1 MPFPLFYASSLS
13 GLLSRAQEL
22 ESADA
27 VNAESA
33 AAGGKQNRAEKKAR
47 KSLLKLGM
55 KQIPGIKRV
64 TIKKSKNSL
73 FVISAPDVFKSAAS
87 DTYVIFGE
95 AKIEDMSA
103 QAAQSAAQ
111 DAFKPDRFAAAAGAK
126 ADADESGPVDESGL
140 NPKDIELVM
149 AQASVSRAKAVKA
162 LQENDKDLVTAI
174 MVR

>member
-1 MPFPLFYASSLS
+1 LSPSL
-13 GLLSRAQEL
+13 LLSFVFSFLRATQEL

-47 KSLLKLGM
+47 KAMMKMGM

-111 DAFKPDRFAAAAGAK
+111 DAFKPDRFAAAGAK